1 MASIP
6 LFQIGQDLISMTIDT
21 VTVGATGTLT
31 DDVAVTTVTGTIQE
45 IGIAP
50 EAVLEEISP
59 MNATQRN
66 HVKII
71 DDISYT
77 LSVLKVNDGTDPNPL
92 FAKFLTKDIF
102 KLVWTEGTG
111 ASATVNTAYVI
122 RQAWADG
129 LSGKGQQIGTF
140 TFAQIDAGA
149 SSFTRV

>member
-6 LFQIGQDLISMTIDT
+6 IFQIGQNLTAMTIDT
-21 VTVGATGTLT
+21 VSVSATGTLT
-31 DDVAVTTVTGTIQE
+31 ADVDVTTVTGTIME
-45 IGIAP
+45 VGLAP

-71 DDISYT
+71 DDITYT

-102 KLVWTEGTG
+102 LLVWTEGTG
-111 ASATVNTAYVI
+111 ASATTYTAFVI
-122 RQAWADG
+122 RQAWSDSV
-129 LSGKGQQIGTF
+129 SGKGQQIGTF

-149 SSFTRV
+149 SSIVRS